1 MHYVLRQKVRK
12 FPIFHSVWLSLV
24 AADSQCG
31 KNQSLDIK
39 NVFALQKL
47 NILLRK
53 THTSVIASLAMVSR
67 YGLGEK
73 SVGRD
78 ILGANCV
85 KRTIE
90 VSELAGF
97 QDKDS
102 GIIQYRKLG
111 NYFVEWEE

>member
-1 MHYVLRQKVRK
+1 M
-12 FPIFHSVWLSLV
+12 
-24 AADSQCG
+24 
-31 KNQSLDIK
+31 
-39 NVFALQKL
+39 
-47 NILLRK
+47 
-53 THTSVIASLAMVSR
+53 
-67 YGLGEK
+67 
-73 SVGRD
+73 GRD

-111 NYFVEWEE
+111 NYFVEREELHDGPKR